1 MNVPMQNQWI
11 NYNVEKVD
19 DQNSNEDLY
28 NYLDD
33 YYTEVDADEVKE
45 NSETTIQS
53 NDHQE

>member
-1 MNVPMQNQWI
+1 MNVPMQDQWI
-11 NYNVEKVD
+11 YYNVEKVD
-19 DQNSNEDLY
+19 DQNSDEDLY